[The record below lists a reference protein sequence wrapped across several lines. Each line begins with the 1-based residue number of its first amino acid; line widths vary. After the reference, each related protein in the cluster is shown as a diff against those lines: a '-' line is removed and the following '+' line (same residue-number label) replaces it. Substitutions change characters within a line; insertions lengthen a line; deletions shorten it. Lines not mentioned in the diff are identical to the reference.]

1 MVASLGTFAKRYAVA
16 MLRCAYL
23 FSVGWVIPR
32 HRRLINQL
40 CAHFGHVPGAP
51 RLRLPTVKLSDL
63 VPAHTQATCCEA
75 EFCEGNVTL
84 RELICLASLARHF
97 RPGNIFEIGTFDGR
111 TTLNLAINAGPEAH
125 VHTLDL
131 PREMLNRTRHELHC
145 NETGLVDKPECGV
158 RFQNAEEAEQITQ
171 LLGDSADFDFTPYEN
186 RMDMVFV
193 DGSHAYSYVVN
204 DTHVARRLLRDGRGV
219 IVWHDYA
226 DGPAAFTG
234 VIKALHEFQE
244 SDPYYR
250 NMRRIQGTSLV
261 VLAHA

>member
-1 MVASLGTFAKRYAVA
+1 MSPLRSFRNFSINRKLTLIVMVASTVALLLACALLLVFDFLTFREGMVEDLDVVAEGITINIRPALDFGDPQFAEDILAGLAVRTNVVA
-16 MLRCAYL
+16 ACV
-23 FSVGWVIPR
+23 FV
-32 HRRLINQL
+32 
-40 CAHFGHVPGAP
+40 
-51 RLRLPTVKLSDL
+51 
-63 VPAHTQATCCEA
+63 EA
-75 EFCEGNVTL
+75 G
-84 RELICLASLARHF
+84 SS
-97 RPGNIFEIGTFDGR
+97 GGG
-111 TTLNLAINAGPEAH
+111 
-125 VHTLDL
+125 
-131 PREMLNRTRHELHC
+131 
-145 NETGLVDKPECGV
+145 
-158 RFQNAEEAEQITQ
+158 

-234 VIKALHEFQE
+234 VVKALHEFQE